1 MLAGQVGIGSPQSGT
16 DYTLMSITAVVL
28 GGAAIAGGRGSVI
41 CTLMGAA
48 LLQSLSS
55 ASAFVNQ
62 DTYVRYVLLGVIT
75 LSAAI
80 FFSVA
85 RRRRGSPH

>member
-1 MLAGQVGIGSPQSGT
+1 
-16 DYTLMSITAVVL
+16 
-28 GGAAIAGGRGSVI
+28 
-41 CTLMGAA
+41 MGAA

-62 DTYVRYVLLGVIT
+62 DTYVRYMLLGVIT
-75 LSAAI
+75 LAAAI

-85 RRRRGSPH
+85 RKRRGAAR